1 MSEMFPSK
9 ANLGN
14 WILSVSWAGNEKL
27 GGGENLMA
35 TFNVNS
41 RGPIC

>member
-1 MSEMFPSK
+1 MKSESWKLDTTP
-9 ANLGN
+9 
-14 WILSVSWAGNEKL
+14 LSAGERRERRL
-27 GGGENLMA
+27 GGGEKLMA